1 MNNQSIINLHKTR
14 IALEQRVRAL
24 KDPTLTEGK
33 DVSKLLYKMESML
46 ENITQQLQTVEEMPA
61 EISFGDDSEPD
72 HEVEMARSELYRAG
86 QAAVA
91 LEKMLHHV
99 SEQQGLEGWVQ
110 AKITKAAD
118 YLESVYHY
126 LDYEM
131 KGSGMHEAVAAYSPG
146 QDPND
151 PNGNPNNPQ
160 AANPQAP
167 GAPQQNPNS
176 SPTGQ
181 QSATPDSG
189 GSTPAVT
196 SPGMVKMAKLDQN
209 KKPSGT
215 PIMVK
220 SADISSKQKQGFF
233 VIGESRISEGMHV
246 YCPNCGEDY
255 GKASEYGSHRLISCA
270 NCGWESKKKTPH
282 HQSTTKEFSRYES
295 WSEAANAV
303 NSYEHDDNLEYVSDR
318 NGEELILPN
327 GKVVARWYNEKN
339 ENNHG
344 FGYGYVVSGLIG
356 ESKEQES
363 KMQRVDMK
371 GMKCTSCKKG
381 TYQETS
387 QMDDMDGIVHCTKC
401 GKGVKRHQSAKPKE
415 KGVSEG
421 HRQKDSR

>member
-233 VIGESRISEGMHV
+233 VIGEGKEEKKVVHCSQCGKGFSGGGLKAPHHTGFSHCKDHKGMKVIAEDASAGASSAGAMGSGFGNGFANGGPGTISRTKKKKKVSEG
-246 YCPNCGEDY
+246 GDY
-255 GKASEYGSHRLISCA
+255 GPHSRGVADGYYGRPA
-270 NCGWESKKKTPH
+270 NPH
-282 HQSTTKEFSRYES
+282 KLVKDEQGKSVKVKLTDPEEIKQYMAGHK
-295 WSEAANAV
+295 
-303 NSYEHDDNLEYVSDR
+303 DDS
-318 NGEELILPN
+318 
-327 GKVVARWYNEKN
+327 
-339 ENNHG
+339 
-344 FGYGYVVSGLIG
+344 FGRKDYG
-356 ESKEQES
+356 ESKETGP
-363 KMQRVDMK
+363 KFT
-371 GMKCTSCKKG
+371 GYWKG
-381 TYQETS
+381 TDKKTP
-387 QMDDMDGIVHCTKC
+387 
-401 GKGVKRHQSAKPKE
+401 GKKMVGSN
-415 KGVSEG
+415 
-421 HRQKDSR
+421 